1 MEGSQYGIGK
11 KQLIKVKGYSVF
23 PKEVETL
30 VGNHSKVLEVAV
42 AGIPDQKSGE
52 AIKAWVALK
61 PEARGTVSVEE
72 LLAWCKENIT
82 NYKVPKYLE
91 IIDEVPK
98 NAIGKVMR
106 RTLQEQDPMWR
117 AAQKKEE

>member
-1 MEGSQYGIGK
+1 M
-11 KQLIKVKGYSVF
+11 
-23 PKEVETL
+23 
-30 VGNHSKVLEVAV
+30 